1 MSVALNKEYNS
12 PLRTLISADMAA
24 ARGKISK
31 EQVTFQ
37 CDMFCLRAEDQ
48 KGADTRNLE

>member
-31 EQVTFQ
+31 ELVTSP
-37 CDMFCLRAEDQ
+37 
-48 KGADTRNLE
+48 

>member
-31 EQVTFQ
+31 ESVKHHLSAMRLLS
-37 CDMFCLRAEDQ
+37 D
-48 KGADTRNLE
+48 N

>member
-31 EQVTFQ
+31 ESVIPP
-37 CDMFCLRAEDQ
+37 
-48 KGADTRNLE
+48 DTIGLLSRR